1 VTDELLIREQLA
13 RIDAA
18 HADIALK
25 QEQLRQMKTADI
37 DLKQEQLR
45 QMKAYEPWKLF
56 AVILTA
62 VAIASGVFGGG
73 IGWTLAHWPLSVP
86 P

>member
-1 VTDELLIREQLA
+1 MTELELREQLV

-25 QEQLRQMKTADI
+25 QEQLRQMK
-37 DLKQEQLR
+37 
-45 QMKAYEPWKLF
+45 AYEPWRLF
-56 AVILTA
+56 ATLLTA

-73 IGWTLAHWPLSVP
+73 VGWAVAHWFV
-86 P
+86 